1 MWEKE
6 ELSREWKREGV
17 MEEQSSESKEEEV
30 NGKRIGESE
39 IEELV
44 PEWDWRRDKRSWFQ
58 RQGEANNDN
67 NTRTTKSI

>member
-1 MWEKE
+1 
-6 ELSREWKREGV
+6 

-44 PEWDWRRDKRSWFQ
+44 PE
-58 RQGEANNDN
+58 
-67 NTRTTKSI
+67 